1 MYVIGQVSMSREF
14 NFTIYYQ
21 RVKQSV
27 IDQQIHFLIILSTY
41 KLKIIIT
48 NKYSYFVIILWVI
61 KYVVPMCT
69 VSI

>member
-27 IDQQIHFLIILSTY
+27 IFSLSLIDFLSIRTMRSQINVMQVNSTLEYLSSFFFN
-41 KLKIIIT
+41 KL
-48 NKYSYFVIILWVI
+48 
-61 KYVVPMCT
+61 
-69 VSI
+69 

>member
-27 IDQQIHFLIILSTY
+27 IFSLYLIDFLSIRTMLSQINVMQFNSTLEYLS
-41 KLKIIIT
+41 
-48 NKYSYFVIILWVI
+48 SFFF
-61 KYVVPMCT
+61 
-69 VSI
+69 